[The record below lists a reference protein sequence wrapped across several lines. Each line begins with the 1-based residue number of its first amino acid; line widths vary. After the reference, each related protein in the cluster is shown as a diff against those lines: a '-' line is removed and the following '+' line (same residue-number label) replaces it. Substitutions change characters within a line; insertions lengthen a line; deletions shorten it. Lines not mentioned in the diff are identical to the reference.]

1 MKFAALVKTS
11 TYVEGDQR
19 SRDAPG
25 HGYPAHTVEGLEIVK
40 FHDQAEMEAWV
51 KNAVTSYSKPTFELI
66 KYETLSYEMSTHI
79 KVTP

>member
-25 HGYPAHTVEGLEIVK
+25 HGYPAHSVEGLEIVR
-40 FHDQAEMEAWV
+40 FETQTEMEAWV
-51 KNAVTSYSKPTFELI
+51 QRKITGYSPPTFELI
-66 KYETLSYEMSTHI
+66 RYETLTYSSTTTI

>member
-25 HGYPAHTVEGLEIVK
+25 HGYPAHTVEGIEIVR
-40 FHDQAEMEAWV
+40 FEDQAEMEAWIQRTI
-51 KNAVTSYSKPTFELI
+51 TSYAPRPFELI
-66 KYETLSYEMSTHI
+66 RYETLTYSSTTSI
-79 KVTP
+79 KVSP